1 MPHPKLAALSA
12 QLESAAVTGSDGVR
26 AVGYG
31 TFLRIVLGVFKER
44 IDTEEERDALIDAAL
59 LLADKLVAG
68 RFPLVWPVVRFGLRE
83 TLDEAGDKLPE
94 LLSA

>member
-1 MPHPKLAALSA
+1 MSLAKLAALES
-12 QLESAAVTGSDGVR
+12 SAAEAADESG

-31 TFLRIVLGVFKER
+31 TFLRLALDLFKER
-44 IDTEEERDALIDAAL
+44 IDTEEERDALIDSIL
-59 LLADKLVAG
+59 LIADKLVAA